1 MITTTLTFDD
11 GRWFVNGY
19 GIAGNPDDGYTVWCE
34 ADGEDSDTLY
44 DSVSFERCLVWAL
57 NS

>member
-1 MITTTLTFDD
+1 MTVATLTFDG

-19 GIAGNPDDGYTVWCE
+19 GIAGNPDDGYTVWRE
-34 ADGEDSDTLY
+34 ADGEDGDTLY
-44 DSVSFERCLVWAL
+44 DNISFEKCLVWAL